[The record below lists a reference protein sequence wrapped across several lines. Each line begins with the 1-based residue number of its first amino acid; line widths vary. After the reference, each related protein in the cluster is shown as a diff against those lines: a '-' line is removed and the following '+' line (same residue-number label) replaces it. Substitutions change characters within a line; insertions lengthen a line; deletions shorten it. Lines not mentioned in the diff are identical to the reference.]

1 VSESSN
7 KLCVFITMDT
17 ESEGFIIGRWNGSEY
32 YDSDY
37 CTKVHVDAYLGTDV
51 AAAVA
56 YFIVGCAS
64 VVTFIYKKMKSNV
77 TGLSLAFYLCLILF
91 LFCRTLWITF
101 ESLIDYYPYGN
112 SSTVKENLHK
122 LDLFN
127 KVWNRVCFCLFLYV
141 FQLLLFYWIDTIH
154 TTVNANFAKQALSGS
169 DDFGFITPLGRKLFH
184 IATAFVVVCVLLLGI
199 VRVGIKVKLDDW
211 VSSEYDTSL
220 YNATSDAEERLDKA
234 NNIIIS
240 IMFCIYGVFFL
251 FYGTKL
257 NCRVHK
263 SGSGDMQGIWATEI
277 FSISLFALFLLRCFM
292 FFWGAADG
300 CRFNGNVFETL
311 TYYVPEIGSVILI
324 LLSLNSHM
332 FNPSSSKSYED
343 IDDHFTD
350 PLDREIEENE
360 MMTAGTLA

>member
-1 VSESSN
+1 
-7 KLCVFITMDT
+7 MDT
-17 ESEGFIIGRWNGSEY
+17 
-32 YDSDY
+32 
-37 CTKVHVDAYLGTDV
+37 
-51 AAAVA
+51 
-56 YFIVGCAS
+56 
-64 VVTFIYKKMKSNV
+64 M
-77 TGLSLAFYLCLILF
+77 
-91 LFCRTLWITF
+91 
-101 ESLIDYYPYGN
+101 
-112 SSTVKENLHK
+112 
-122 LDLFN
+122 
-127 KVWNRVCFCLFLYV
+127 
-141 FQLLLFYWIDTIH
+141 H
-154 TTVNANFAKQALSGS
+154 TTVNANFAQKALSGS
-169 DDFGFITPLGRKLFH
+169 DDFGFITPIGRKLFH
-184 IATAFVVVCVLLLGI
+184 AATALVVVCVLLLGI
-199 VRVGIKVKLDDW
+199 IRVWILAVLDTMDDKTG
-211 VSSEYDTSL
+211 SEYKSL
-220 YNATSDAEERLDKA
+220 KTNARNMDQA

-240 IMFCIYGVFFL
+240 IMFFVYGFFFL